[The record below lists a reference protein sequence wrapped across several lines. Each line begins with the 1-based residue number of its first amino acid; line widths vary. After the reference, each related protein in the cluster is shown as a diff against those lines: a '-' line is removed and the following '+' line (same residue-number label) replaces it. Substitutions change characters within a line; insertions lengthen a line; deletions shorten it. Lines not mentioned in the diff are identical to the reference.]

1 MKNKIIALSALLS
14 ILSGGCVNM
23 QQSKDLLT
31 IDVTKD
37 YPQKEFA
44 LQDIFDIDYIPLDTS
59 RTFTTMGY
67 MQDIS
72 KDMIIVRNL
81 KLSSDG
87 DIFIFDRKGKGIR
100 KINRQG
106 SGSEEYSFLLRVTLD
121 EEHEELFVVDNRSKK
136 VYIYDLQGNFKRSFK
151 NIEGASYDRVFNLGS
166 DYLICNDGDNLF
178 TDEIKNIFYIISK
191 QDGRLIK
198 EIHIPY
204 DKKKTSLIINKE
216 QTKSARPRNEE
227 FVPFHDSWI
236 LMDHSSDTI
245 YRVFTDKRVVPFI
258 ARTPSIQSMGTEIF
272 LYPSVLTDRYYFM
285 QTVKKVYDFSS
296 RVGLPRTDL
305 MYDMKENIIYEYSL
319 YNADYVHKEFVSL
332 GYGGIA
338 FINT

>member
-1 MKNKIIALSALLS
+1 MKNKIIALSVLLS

-216 QTKSARPRNEE
+216 LN
-227 FVPFHDSWI
+227 
-236 LMDHSSDTI
+236 
-245 YRVFTDKRVVPFI
+245 
-258 ARTPSIQSMGTEIF
+258 IF
-272 LYPSVLTDRYYFM
+272 
-285 QTVKKVYDFSS
+285 
-296 RVGLPRTDL
+296 
-305 MYDMKENIIYEYSL
+305 
-319 YNADYVHKEFVSL
+319 
-332 GYGGIA
+332 
-338 FINT
+338 

>member
-1 MKNKIIALSALLS
+1 MKNKIIALSVLLS

-178 TDEIKNIFYIISK
+178 TMKSKTYFILSQNRTEDLSKKFIFHMT
-191 QDGRLIK
+191 R
-198 EIHIPY
+198 
-204 DKKKTSLIINKE
+204 KK
-216 QTKSARPRNEE
+216 P
-227 FVPFHDSWI
+227 V
-236 LMDHSSDTI
+236 
-245 YRVFTDKRVVPFI
+245 
-258 ARTPSIQSMGTEIF
+258 
-272 LYPSVLTDRYYFM
+272 
-285 QTVKKVYDFSS
+285 
-296 RVGLPRTDL
+296 
-305 MYDMKENIIYEYSL
+305 
-319 YNADYVHKEFVSL
+319 
-332 GYGGIA
+332 
-338 FINT
+338 